1 MLKEK
6 FDLTGKTALVTG
18 SARGIG
24 RAIAAGFAEY
34 GARVIVH
41 GVKPSAPLE
50 ESLAAVRAFSP
61 ESFAV
66 TGDLAD
72 PAQVEGMFAQI
83 ASHLNTSTSQHLN
96 NLPPIDILVA
106 NASRQM
112 NCAWAAFDAEEAHRE
127 MEINFHA
134 TLRMFQLVY
143 PQMKA
148 RGWGRLITVGSVQER
163 RPHPAMIAYA
173 ASKGAQENMVRNI
186 ARQVACEGITVNN
199 LCPGVFATDRNA
211 EALGNPVYAEK
222 VKNAIPMHDYARPE
236 DAAGAA
242 LLLASDAG
250 RYITGST
257 LLMDGGLS
265 LPG

>member
-6 FDLTGKTALVTG
+6 FDLTGKIALVTG

-41 GVKPSAPLE
+41 GVKPSVPLD

-61 ESFAV
+61 DSFAV
-66 TGDLAD
+66 TGDLAV
-72 PAQVEGMFAQI
+72 PAQVEGIFAQMAEKGV
-83 ASHLNTSTSQHLN
+83 AS
-96 NLPPIDILVA
+96 PDILVA
-106 NASRQM
+106 NASRQI
-112 NCAWAAFDAEEAHRE
+112 NCPWNEFDADEAHRE
-127 MEINFHA
+127 MEVNFHA
-134 TLRMFQLVY
+134 TMRMFQLAY
-143 PQMKA
+143 PHMKA
-148 RGWGRLITVGSVQER
+148 KGWGRLITVGSVQER
-163 RPHPAMIAYA
+163 RPHPAMLAYA
-173 ASKGAQENMVRNI
+173 ASKGAQENMVRNV

-222 VKNAIPMHDYARPE
+222 VKNAIPMHGYARPE

-250 RYITGST
+250 RYITGAT
-257 LLMDGGLS
+257 ILMDGGLS